1 MVDETL
7 IKQRYQIQTIATRS
21 RVRQTVPA
29 SGAPA
34 AMIIESLELTVPVC
48 DIGRSY
54 NCIC

>member
-21 RVRQTVPA
+21 RVRQSVPA